1 MLSNAV
7 LNSYGL
13 AGGNVW
19 TGSNTGTLKSDDLVR
34 AAALLRVTSDHFEE
48 IQLNTY
54 IAAQIIQHQNEL
66 LSGFTIPPDFIH
78 AVGTQLQSYGILL
91 SGTQIN
97 SIYPVDANARQ
108 QALLDVTTLGVR
120 GVRNQLADSIDLE
133 AKKLRLLEIATAC
146 GDLLDQLP
154 SSLALRMQAD
164 AHQGRASR
172 SLISSSSVCHI
183 THDALNSIGLIFGLF
198 AFAAF
203 VGCVIISFGSCS
215 VSAEALA
222 ATLGVDVGVLHYING
237 LHCE

>member
-48 IQLNTY
+48 IQMNTY
-54 IAAQIIQHQNEL
+54 ITAQIIQHQNEL
-66 LSGFTIPPDFIH
+66 LSGVTISPDFIH

-108 QALLDVTTLGVR
+108 QALLDVTRIGVR

-164 AHQGRASR
+164 AQGRASR
-172 SLISSSSVCHI
+172 SSISSSSVCHI
-183 THDALNSIGLIFGLF
+183 THDALNAIGLMFGLF
-198 AFAAF
+198 AFAAY

-215 VSAEALA
+215 VSAGALA
-222 ATLGVDVGVLHYING
+222 ATLGVDVVVLNYING
-237 LHCE
+237 LHCD